1 MVLRA
6 VEQLS
11 AKDASLLLA
20 AYEKVEDDLCRTYF
34 SNSITLESPR
44 RPPSGRT
51 STTDW
56 SRQLLFQFSTWS
68 GIELHN
74 YATCCSMLSIEL
86 DEPFPHPWL
95 LSACL

>member
-44 RPPSGRT
+44 RHHPAEQAQRIGVASCSFNSPLGLALSYTIMPRAAPCSPS
-51 STTDW
+51 S
-56 SRQLLFQFSTWS
+56 
-68 GIELHN
+68 
-74 YATCCSMLSIEL
+74 SMNRSLTLGS
-86 DEPFPHPWL
+86 
-95 LSACL
+95 